1 MKPATGTAMAERLYD
16 RVIMIEFNEL
26 VPKLMDRW
34 IAEGALPNFKA
45 LRDRSLQ
52 FISEVDVTSPADLE
66 PWIQWYSIHTGLAFD
81 QHGVFHLTDG
91 PHAPH
96 RDLYQ
101 ILGDEG
107 FKLGCFGSMNVK
119 AFPADRGFFIAD
131 PWCDTQPAA
140 PAELNTFQR
149 FVSQYVREYSNPD
162 KSVAPVSPAQFLAFM
177 TANGLSA
184 RTVLQ
189 TVNQLVRERVKDK
202 ALSWQRAAILD
213 RLCMD
218 LFKHLHRRYRPD
230 FATFFSNSTAHL
242 QHSYWR
248 QMEPQA
254 FKIQPTPAQIELY
267 GGAIKYGYTAQ
278 DRLIGEAMAMA
289 GPRDLIVFATALS
302 QQPFLRKEDSG
313 GQLFYRPRNVEMML
327 EAFGIAD
334 AKIEPVMTHQY
345 RLRFETR
352 AAAERAAEIMGGL
365 RSEGLPVIGMAE
377 LHEDGFVFGCSI
389 SRQIGPDAVIARQG
403 SNETVRFFDVFY
415 QIDGMKSGC
424 HHPDGILW
432 IATGDGRDMGR
443 CSILD
448 IFPTVLQ
455 AFGRMDL
462 MPADR
467 RGRSLLSAVA
477 SRRQAA

>member
-1 MKPATGTAMAERLYD
+1 MKPFD
-16 RVIMIEFNEL
+16 RVLLIELNEL
-26 VPKLMDRW
+26 VPSLMSRW
-34 IAEGALPNFKA
+34 IGEGVLPNFKA

-52 FISEVDVTSPADLE
+52 FVSEADVTSPLVLE
-66 PWIQWYSIHTGLAFD
+66 PWIQWYSIHTGLAYD

-107 FKLGCFGSMNVK
+107 MRLGCFGSMNVK
-119 AFPADRGFFIAD
+119 AFAADRGFFVAD

-140 PAELNTFQR
+140 PVELNTFQR
-149 FVSQYVREYSNPD
+149 FVSQQVREYSNPERGAA
-162 KSVAPVSPAQFLAFM
+162 SISTAQFLAFM
-177 TANGLSA
+177 SANGLSA

-189 TVNQLVRERVKDK
+189 TVNQLLRERMKDK
-202 ALSWQRAAILD
+202 AWSWQRGAILD
-213 RLCMD
+213 RLSMD
-218 LFKHLHRRYRPD
+218 LFKHLHRRHRPD

-248 QMEPQA
+248 QMQPEA
-254 FKIQPTPAQIELY
+254 FKIQPTSEQIDLY
-267 GGAIKYGYTAQ
+267 GGAIKYGYQ
-278 DRLIGEAMAMA
+278 MHDRLIGEAMAMT
-289 GPRDLIVFATALS
+289 GPRDLLVFATALS
-302 QQPFLRKEDSG
+302 QQPFLRKEDAG
-313 GQLFYRPRNVEMML
+313 GQLFYRPRNVETLL
-327 EAFGIAD
+327 ERLGVAG

-345 RLRFETR
+345 RLRFADR
-352 AAAERAAEIMGGL
+352 AALETARDLFAAL
-365 RSEGLPVIGMAE
+365 RCDGAPVMGMAE
-377 LHEDGFVFGCSI
+377 PHDDGFVFGCGVSTQI
-389 SRQIGPDAVIARQG
+389 APEAVVSRHG
-403 SNETVRFFDVFY
+403 SNDTVRFFDLFY

-448 IFPTVLQ
+448 IFPTILS
-455 AFGRMDL
+455 AFGRLDL

-467 RGRSLLSAVA
+467 RGRTLLPAA
-477 SRRQAA
+477 SDRQQAA